1 MYVVAQEAPPQEA
14 DLRIRQV
21 FSQEP
26 KIGAAI
32 LIGRVGF
39 PPIDAPLCDVAG
51 YTEQYTAVASWHM
64 LEEWSAAWKRFGII
78 AQFRLTSFLTD
89 EFSDR
94 LGIIAQFWLTSFLT
108 VSE

>member
-1 MYVVAQEAPPQEA
+1 VNAPQQNGQRVRPFRHGDQMYVVAHEAPPQEA

-21 FSQEP
+21 FLQEP

-39 PPIDAPLCDVAG
+39 VPIDAPLCDVAG
-51 YTEQYTAVASWHM
+51 HTGQYTSVASWHM
-64 LEEWSAAWKRFGII
+64 LEEWATRG
-78 AQFRLTSFLTD
+78 D
-89 EFSDR
+89 
-94 LGIIAQFWLTSFLT
+94 